1 MSRSLLVKAPL
12 LVKIAM
18 KGVGKRYL
26 GVGVIAIIYSW
37 WT

>member
-1 MSRSLLVKAPL
+1 MPRSLLVKAQL

-26 GVGVIAIIYSW
+26 GGDGGN
-37 WT
+37 